1 MTDAKVRSVLI
12 VGSVPLDS
20 AAAVFDAVGTKLGKL
35 VKRVPD
41 GETGERFHWISF
53 QNAILG
59 KTKGLEPYDYYEV
72 VPGWKVQRYK
82 VSPGTE
88 IEFGPLGYADSAIHS
103 YEDFKRARA
112 DGKIAS
118 GTRFQ
123 VSLPTPI
130 ATVHEFCEP
139 ASVKPAWLPYEKGI
153 CSEIDKITAAIP
165 HGDLAIQWDA
175 AIEFCF
181 ILENPE
187 KLKTFSRDELIASIV
202 RASEHIP
209 RDVDLGIHLCY
220 GDAGGK
226 HQLEPT
232 DTQVMVDFANQ
243 LTTQLKHPLK
253 WVHMPVPRE
262 RDDDAYFAP
271 LTGLKLDPTTEFYLG
286 LIHDTD
292 GTAGSRR
299 RLAAAEKF
307 VTGFGIATECGMG
320 RRPPETISG
329 LLDLHRELA
338 HARL

>member
-1 MTDAKVRSVLI
+1 MTDANARSVLI
-12 VGSVPLDS
+12 LGSVPLDS
-20 AAAVFDAVGTKLGKL
+20 AVSVFNIVGTKLGKL
-35 VKRVPD
+35 VKR
-41 GETGERFHWISF
+41 F
-53 QNAILG
+53 QNAILA
-59 KTKGLEPYDYYEV
+59 KTKGLEPGDFYEV

-82 VSPGTE
+82 VSPGVK
-88 IEFGPLGYADSAIHS
+88 IEFGPLGYADAAIHS
-103 YEDFKRARA
+103 YEDFKRART
-112 DGKIAS
+112 DGKIAP

-153 CSEIDKITAAIP
+153 CHEI
-165 HGDLAIQWDA
+165 
-175 AIEFCF
+175 
-181 ILENPE
+181 
-187 KLKTFSRDELIASIV
+187 DELIASIV

-209 RDVDLGIHLCY
+209 QDVDLGIHLCY

-271 LTGLKLDPTTEFYLG
+271 LKGLKLDPATEFYLG
-286 LIHDTD
+286 LVHDTD
-292 GTAGSRR
+292 GAAGTLRR
-299 RLAAAEKF
+299 IAAAKKF

-320 RRPPETISG
+320 RRPPETIPG
-329 LLDLHRELA
+329 LLDLHREVA
-338 HARL
+338 HAA

>member
-118 GTRFQ
+118 VRDFRFHYQ
-123 VSLPTPI
+123 RQSLRSTSSVNPPPSSLLGFLMRRAFAARSTKLPPPYPTEIWP
-130 ATVHEFCEP
+130 FNGMRP
-139 ASVKPAWLPYEKGI
+139 SNSASSL
-153 CSEIDKITAAIP
+153 KIR
-165 HGDLAIQWDA
+165 
-175 AIEFCF
+175 
-181 ILENPE
+181 
-187 KLKTFSRDELIASIV
+187 KS
-202 RASEHIP
+202 
-209 RDVDLGIHLCY
+209 
-220 GDAGGK
+220 
-226 HQLEPT
+226 
-232 DTQVMVDFANQ
+232 
-243 LTTQLKHPLK
+243 
-253 WVHMPVPRE
+253 
-262 RDDDAYFAP
+262 
-271 LTGLKLDPTTEFYLG
+271 
-286 LIHDTD
+286 
-292 GTAGSRR
+292 
-299 RLAAAEKF
+299 
-307 VTGFGIATECGMG
+307 
-320 RRPPETISG
+320 
-329 LLDLHRELA
+329 
-338 HARL
+338 